1 MKKLTLF
8 ILFINFF
15 VFGQKSCYQYTT
27 IANTDQ
33 LEKTG
38 KFQLIIKN
46 IGNESFKIPKQINMC
61 NMRIVD
67 LEIFNDHNQSFEK
80 MERTEKDIDCFTYQD
95 KLKKI
100 KPNKMHVYDVNLK
113 SDFNVVVS
121 ENFFETFSNRK
132 YRFKISFAFNH
143 YQGCGE
149 NLMTDWI
156 TKTDNILSN

>member
-8 ILFINFF
+8 LLFINFF
-15 VFGQKSCYQYTT
+15 VFGQKSCYEYTT
-27 IANTDQ
+27 IAKTDQ

-38 KFQLIIKN
+38 KFRLIIKN

-80 MERTEKDIDCFTYQD
+80 MGRTEKHIDCFTYQD

-100 KPNKMHVYDVNLK
+100 KPNVTLK
-113 SDFNVVVS
+113 SDFDVVVN

-143 YQGCGE
+143 YQSCGE

-156 TKTDNILSN
+156 YKN